1 MDNNIGKKLDGRY
14 ELLELIGVGG
24 MADIYRARDIQED
37 RIVAVKILKT
47 EFAGS
52 DEFLRRF
59 RNESKAIALLSHPN
73 IVKIYDVG
81 FTDKV
86 QFIVMEYVDGITLT
100 DYIEQ
105 QGVLKW
111 RDAIH
116 FTVQVLRALQHAHDR
131 GIVHRDVKSSNIM
144 LLRDGTI
151 KVMDFGI
158 ARFNRENNKTM
169 SEKTIGSVH
178 YISPEQARGDITD
191 ERSDIYSV
199 GVALYEMLT
208 GRKPFDGD
216 TPVAIAL
223 KHMQSVPKRPSEL
236 NETIPEGLEQIVLRA
251 MQKEPSARYQT
262 AGEMIS
268 DLEEFK
274 KNPGIVFDYKYN
286 STDGTAKFVDRPNPV
301 LEKEAAHRKKV
312 ERDEEPDYDEY
323 DDDDYDDDDELEE
336 RRSPLIPILFAVGA
350 AFVIA
355 TVFLLL
361 HLVVSVM
368 GPGSSTSNSSVIGIL
383 EPNANGEVFLPNFVG
398 MTWDEVNSK
407 YGEQL
412 KFDIIQEW
420 SDSPKDQVIEQE
432 PAEGRAHKL
441 TQRVTLHIS
450 KGRKLVEIQDFSN
463 RQAEYAMDQLKKDGF
478 KVNSTFEQSD
488 TIPKNYVIRTTP
500 PAHDMAEE
508 GDTVTVIISM
518 GSKDS
523 SVTVP
528 KLTDIT
534 LSEAQRICTEHFLVP
549 EVEYVSSE
557 KPEGM
562 VLTQSI
568 EVGSLADKNTT
579 IKLTVSTGE
588 IPTISAEVE
597 VVLPVGYT
605 GDFQFW
611 YYVGGSLD
619 TVKGGSDV
627 RDISLSSARTIKYT
641 LQGKQNEIKT
651 LAIKVNPYRDP
662 DNSAWFCEID
672 VDFSQE
678 IPTQIKRFQNSDVF
692 KELLDSQSSSSDNSS
707 DNSGSDTS
715 SDNSSSESSQGSES
729 SSSTESSSGSTS
741 STDVN
746 VEALIAMLNNR
757 NLGYGTSSGYSS
769 SNSAIQRILDKYGYG
784 NNSSGSELSSSE
796 LQLLLEALKSGGLGT

>member
-111 RDAIH
+111 RDAVH
-116 FTVQVLRALQHAHDR
+116 FTIQVLRALQHAHDR

-223 KHMQSVPKRPSEL
+223 KHMQSAPRRPSEL

-286 STDGTAKFVDRPNPV
+286 STDGTAKFVDRPNPAV
-301 LEKEAAHRKKV
+301 DKKAARHRMP
-312 ERDEEPDYDEY
+312 EEDDEVY
-323 DDDDYDDDDELEE
+323 DDDDYYDDDDDDEYEE

-361 HLVVSVM
+361 KLVVDGF
-368 GPGSSTSNSSVIGIL
+368 GPNSTSISGVQSDIIQVGPNGEFSMPNLVGMSWDEASNMYGNYLNLVPRQENNDAPKDQIFEQDPPNGRTVKLNQTVTVKVSKGRRMSEIFDFKNRPYSYAIQQLEREGFKYQIIRRQSEDVANDCVIETNPAAHTMAEQGSMVVVIVSSGSKNSSI
-383 EPNANGEVFLPNFVG
+383 EVPKFTE
-398 MTWDEVNSK
+398 MTIDAAQKLCEELNLVPKMEEVNSEK
-407 YGEQL
+407 PKGE
-412 KFDIIQEW
+412 
-420 SDSPKDQVIEQE
+420 V
-432 PAEGRAHKL
+432 
-441 TQRVTLHIS
+441 V
-450 KGRKLVEIQDFSN
+450 
-463 RQAEYAMDQLKKDGF
+463 
-478 KVNSTFEQSD
+478 EQS
-488 TIPKNYVIRTTP
+488 
-500 PAHDMAEE
+500 
-508 GDTVTVIISM
+508 
-518 GSKDS
+518 
-523 SVTVP
+523 
-528 KLTDIT
+528 
-534 LSEAQRICTEHFLVP
+534 
-549 EVEYVSSE
+549 VE
-557 KPEGM
+557 PGTM
-562 VLTQSI
+562 V
-568 EVGSLADKNTT
+568 DKNTT
-579 IKLTVSTGE
+579 ITLKVSSGE
-588 IPTISAEVE
+588 VPLISTEINIVIPT
-597 VVLPVGYT
+597 GYS
-605 GDFQFW
+605 GEFEFR
-611 YYVGGSLD
+611 YFVGGSLVPLAQPD
-619 TVKGGSDV
+619 IRDV
-627 RDISLSSARTIKYT
+627 SLSSNRTIKYT
-641 LQGKQNEIKT
+641 LEGRVDETAKT
-651 LAIKVNPYRDP
+651 FDVKVISRATKKEGFFLQL
-662 DNSAWFCEID
+662 S
-672 VDFSQE
+672 VDFSQDPPKQTE
-678 IPTQIKRFQNSDVF
+678 VDKNSKIF
-692 KELLDSQSSSSDNSS
+692 YELQQTDTSDDNSSGSGSESSNSSSSDNSGS
-707 DNSGSDTS
+707 SDTS
-715 SDNSSSESSQGSES
+715 APEVSSVDRQ
-729 SSSTESSSGSTS
+729 
-741 STDVN
+741 
-746 VEALIAMLNNR
+746 ALMAAIANR
-757 NLGYGTSSGYSS
+757 NFDDYGDLLNYKGNVSDVKK
-769 SNSAIQRILDKYGYG
+769 ILSKYGY
-784 NNSSGSELSSSE
+784 NASSGTRLSNSDIK
-796 LQLLLEALKSGGLGT
+796 LIEALLKSGGN